1 MENLA
6 PGPSS
11 ASPLAPPAKRQR
23 TGARSTDLDLRVH
36 VVDAGLSA
44 AAAASLALPREV
56 LLRVPRMSTGAEL
69 VPLLETALLGAGQG
83 GQSSGAA
90 AMGGSG
96 WSWEFV
102 VQHGEGGTETT
113 RLEEGIWL
121 VVFLDVGEEGPLVV
135 EGRVKGV

>member
-102 VQHGEGGTETT
+102 VQHGEGGAERT